1 MSESHKAALWI
12 QQPVMLGTDRQAGG
26 PGSWCCLSHRYCS
39 VLGQVQFFSGFF
51 IDSVSGI
58 SHSADSRASLLAV
71 GVEAHASTPITSG

>member
-1 MSESHKAALWI
+1 MDLGPGAALA
-12 QQPVMLGTDRQAGG
+12 TDIA
-26 PGSWCCLSHRYCS
+26 
-39 VLGQVQFFSGFF
+39 QFWARFSSSLVFF